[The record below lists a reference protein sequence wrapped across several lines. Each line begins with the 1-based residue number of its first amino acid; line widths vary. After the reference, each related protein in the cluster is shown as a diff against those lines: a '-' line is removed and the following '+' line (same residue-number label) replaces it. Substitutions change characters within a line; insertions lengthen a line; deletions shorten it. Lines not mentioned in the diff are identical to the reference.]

1 MDARSWSFNFFLK
14 HWSNEMKFSF
24 SHRRAFVGGITAAL
38 LALTAG
44 MASAQA
50 DKPLRIGFSMARTGM
65 LANATPSQMNTY
77 ELWREQTNAKGGMDV
92 GGVRRKVE
100 FVVFDDQ
107 SKPEQAVRIY
117 EKLITDDKVDLL
129 LAPWGTPFHLAIAPV
144 LEKFKFPMVG
154 NTAASVALR
163 QVKPGYIWFPTSA
176 IPDRIGAELTAM
188 LKTQN
193 VKSVAVLSNVLPFT
207 KEIKN
212 FLEPELKKAGI
223 EIKVSTEYPPDIA
236 DMTSTLTQI
245 KQANVDAVLALAYPG
260 DSVLYAKQ
268 AKELGLNQPFQFVAI
283 GPSDAFFPKAV
294 GAASAEGVV
303 TIAHWSPRAEWK
315 GSQAFYDA
323 YVKKFGEDPDYLNSA
338 LAWMSLEILETTV
351 AKTGLDKAKMRD
363 MISSTTFDTINGKV
377 KFEGVQNVI
386 TPTAF
391 VQTQKGKLQLV
402 WPASMASSKFE
413 AKKGW

>member
-1 MDARSWSFNFFLK
+1 
-14 HWSNEMKFSF
+14 MKFSF
-24 SHRRAFVGGITAAL
+24 SNRRVFAGGITAAL

-223 EIKVSTEYPPDIA
+223 EIKVSTEYPPDIS

-294 GAASAEGVV
+294 GASSAEGVV

-351 AKTGLDKAKMRD
+351 AKTGLDKGKMRD

>member
-1 MDARSWSFNFFLK
+1 
-14 HWSNEMKFSF
+14 MKFSF
-24 SHRRAFVGGITAAL
+24 SNRRAFVGGITAAL

-44 MASAQA
+44 MAAAQA

-77 ELWREQTNAKGGMDV
+77 ELWREQTTAKGGMDV

-223 EIKVSTEYPPDIA
+223 EIKVSTEYPPDIS

-315 GSQAFYDA
+315 GSQVFYDA

-351 AKTGLDKAKMRD
+351 AKTGLDKVKMRN
-363 MISSTTFDTINGKV
+363 MISSSTFDTINGKV

>member
-1 MDARSWSFNFFLK
+1 MTLTKTN
-14 HWSNEMKFSF
+14 
-24 SHRRAFVGGITAAL
+24 RRTAVGGIAATV
-38 LALTAG
+38 LAL
-44 MASAQA
+44 ASGGVLAQA

-65 LANATPSQMNTY
+65 LANATPSQLNTY
-77 ELWREQTNAKGGMDV
+77 ELWREQTNARGGMDV
-92 GGVRRKVE
+92 GGTRRKVE
-100 FVVFDDQ
+100 FVTYDDQ
-107 SKPEQAVRIY
+107 SKPDQAVRIY

-129 LAPWGTPFHLAIAPV
+129 LAPWGTPFHIAIAPV
-144 LEKFKFPMVG
+144 LEKFKFPLVG

-163 QVKPGYIWFPTSA
+163 KVKPGYIWFPTSA
-176 IPDRIGAELTAM
+176 IPDRIGQELVKM
-188 LKTQN
+188 LKGEN

-212 FLEPELKKAGI
+212 FVEPELKKAGI
-223 EIKVSTEYPPDIA
+223 EIKVSAEYPPDIA
-236 DMTSTLTQI
+236 DMTATLTQV

-268 AKELGLNQPFQFVAI
+268 AKELGLNNPFQFIAI
-283 GPSDAFFPKAV
+283 GPSDAFFAKAV
-294 GAASAEGVV
+294 GATSAEGVV
-303 TIAHWSPRAEWK
+303 TIAHWSPKAEWK

-351 AKTGLDKAKMRD
+351 AKTGLDKGKMRE
-363 MISSTTFDTINGKV
+363 MISSQTFDTINGKV

-391 VQTQKGKLQLV
+391 VQTQKGKLRIV
-402 WPASMASSKFE
+402 WPASMATSKYE

>member
-1 MDARSWSFNFFLK
+1 
-14 HWSNEMKFSF
+14 MKFSF
-24 SHRRAFVGGITAAL
+24 SNRRAFVSGVTAAL

-44 MASAQA
+44 IASAQA

-77 ELWREQTNAKGGMDV
+77 ELWRDQTNAKGGMDV

-223 EIKVSTEYPPDIA
+223 EIKVSTEYPPDIS

-315 GSQAFYDA
+315 GSQAFYEA

-363 MISSTTFDTINGKV
+363 MISSTTFETINGKV

>member
-1 MDARSWSFNFFLK
+1 
-14 HWSNEMKFSF
+14 MKFPKTN
-24 SHRRAFVGGITAAL
+24 RRTAVGGITAAL
-38 LALTAG
+38 LALVSGVVT
-44 MASAQA
+44 AQA
-50 DKPLRIGFSMARTGM
+50 DKPLRIGFSIARTGM
-65 LANATPSQMNTY
+65 LANATPSQLNTY
-77 ELWREQTNAKGGMDV
+77 ELWREQTNAKGGMNV
-92 GGVRRKVE
+92 GGTKRKVE
-100 FVVFDDQ
+100 FVIFDDQ
-107 SKPEQAVRIY
+107 SKPDQAVRIY

-129 LAPWGTPFHLAIAPV
+129 LAPWGTPFHLAITPV

-188 LKTQN
+188 LKGQN
-193 VKSVAVLSNVLPFT
+193 VKSVAILSNVLPFT

-212 FLEPELKKAGI
+212 FLEPELKRAGI
-223 EIKVSTEYPPDIA
+223 EIKVTAEYPPDIS
-236 DMTSTLTQI
+236 DMTSTLTQV

-268 AKELGLNQPFQFVAI
+268 AKELGLNSQFQFVAI
-283 GPSDAFFPKAV
+283 GPSDAFFAKAV
-294 GAASAEGVV
+294 GAAAAEGVV

-351 AKTGLDKAKMRD
+351 AKTGLDKAKMRE
-363 MISSTTFDTINGKV
+363 MISTQTFDTINGKV
-377 KFEGVQNVI
+377 KFDGVQNSI

-391 VQTQKGKLQLV
+391 VQIQKGKLQVV

>member
-1 MDARSWSFNFFLK
+1 
-14 HWSNEMKFSF
+14 MKFPQTS
-24 SHRRAFVGGITAAL
+24 RRKVVGGITAAL
-38 LALTAG
+38 LALTTATVT
-44 MASAQA
+44 AQA

-65 LANATPSQMNTY
+65 LANATPSQLNTY
-77 ELWREQTNAKGGMDV
+77 ELWREQTNAKGGMNV
-92 GGVRRKVE
+92 GGTRRKVE
-100 FVVFDDQ
+100 FVIFDDQ
-107 SKPEQAVRIY
+107 SKPDQAVRIY

-144 LEKFKFPMVG
+144 LEKFKFPVVG

-163 QVKPGYIWFPTSA
+163 TVKPGYIWFPTSA

-188 LKTQN
+188 LKAQN

-223 EIKVSTEYPPDIA
+223 TVKVTAEYPPDIS
-236 DMTSTLTQI
+236 DMTSTLTQV

-268 AKELGLNQPFQFVAI
+268 AKELGLNNPFHFVAI
-283 GPSDAFFPKAV
+283 GPTDAFFAKAV
-294 GAASAEGVV
+294 GATSAEGVV
-303 TIAHWSPRAEWK
+303 SIAHWSPRAEWK

-351 AKTGLDKAKMRD
+351 EKTGLDKEKMRA

-377 KFEGVQNVI
+377 KFDGVQNAI

-391 VQTQKGKLQLV
+391 VQTQKGKLQIV
-402 WPASMASSKFE
+402 WPASLASGKYE

>member
-1 MDARSWSFNFFLK
+1 
-14 HWSNEMKFSF
+14 MKFSF
-24 SHRRAFVGGITAAL
+24 SNRRAFVSGVTAAL

-44 MASAQA
+44 IASAQA

-77 ELWREQTNAKGGMDV
+77 ELWRDQTNAKGGMDV

-294 GAASAEGVV
+294 GASSAEGVV

>member
-1 MDARSWSFNFFLK
+1 MDRRSAATAIAATLL
-14 HWSNEMKFSF
+14 
-24 SHRRAFVGGITAAL
+24 ATAAGGVL
-38 LALTAG
+38 
-44 MASAQA
+44 AQA
-50 DKPLRIGFSMARTGM
+50 DKPLRLGFSMARTGM
-65 LANATPSQMNTY
+65 LANATPSQLNTY
-77 ELWREQTNAKGGMDV
+77 ELWREQVNARGGMDV
-92 GGVRRKVE
+92 GGVKRKVE
-100 FVVFDDQ
+100 FVTYDDQ
-107 SKPEQAVRIY
+107 SKPDQAVRIY

-129 LAPWGTPFHLAIAPV
+129 LAPWGTPFQISIAPV
-144 LEKFKFPMVG
+144 LEKFKFPMIG

-176 IPDRIGAELTAM
+176 IPDRIGAELTAL

-193 VKSVAVLSNVLPFT
+193 VKSVVVLSNVLPFT

-223 EIKVSTEYPPDIA
+223 EIKLSSEYPPDIK
-236 DMTSTLTQI
+236 DMTSVLTQA

-268 AKELGLNQPFQFVAI
+268 AKELGLNNPFQFIAI

-294 GAASAEGVV
+294 GASSAEGVV
-303 TIAHWSPRAEWK
+303 TIAHWAPRADWK

-323 YVKKFGEDPDYLNSA
+323 YVKKFGEEPDYLNSA
-338 LAWMSLEILETTV
+338 LAWMSLEILEAAV
-351 AKTGLDKAKMRD
+351 AKNGLDKEKIRAMVSKE
-363 MISSTTFDTINGKV
+363 TFDTINGKV
-377 KFEGVQNVI
+377 RFDGVQNAI

-391 VQTQKGKLQLV
+391 VQTQKGKLQIV
-402 WPASMASSKFE
+402 WPASIATSKYE

>member
-1 MDARSWSFNFFLK
+1 M
-14 HWSNEMKFSF
+14 
-24 SHRRAFVGGITAAL
+24 V
-38 LALTAG
+38 
-44 MASAQA
+44 SAQT

-77 ELWREQTNAKGGMDV
+77 ELWREQINAKGGMDV

-223 EIKVSTEYPPDIA
+223 EIKVSTEYPPDIS

-268 AKELGLNQPFQFVAI
+268 AKELGLNQPFQFIAI

-294 GAASAEGVV
+294 GASSAEGVV

-351 AKTGLDKAKMRD
+351 AKTGLDKGKMRD

-391 VQTQKGKLQLV
+391 VQIQKGKLQLV